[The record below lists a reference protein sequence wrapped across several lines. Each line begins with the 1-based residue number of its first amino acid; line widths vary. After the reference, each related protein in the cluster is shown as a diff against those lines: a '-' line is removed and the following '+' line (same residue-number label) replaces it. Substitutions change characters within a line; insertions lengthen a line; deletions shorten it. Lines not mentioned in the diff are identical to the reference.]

1 MQKSVAIICAGGP
14 APGINTVVSTI
25 AKVFLKDNFRVL
37 GVQYGYQG
45 LFSNSP
51 QIKEF
56 DFAHADRI
64 FSRGGSTLIMSR
76 FKPKDS
82 DFTTTFF
89 EKYNVKL
96 LVTIGGDDTA
106 STANRL
112 TKFLKDEGLEISNI
126 HVPKTIDNDLPL
138 PGRNPTFG
146 FHSAKDKGVQIGN
159 TLYEDARTTESWFVM
174 SSMGRSAGHLA
185 FGIGTAC
192 HFPMIIIPEMFNKTK
207 PSIEKIINLMV
218 SSIIKRHIQ
227 GIHYGVIIIS
237 EGVFHTLEEE
247 EIENAGIQFTYDAH
261 GHPELGNVSKS
272 NFFNNLLQEKLKSIG
287 REIKSRPNEVGYEL
301 RCAHPI
307 GFDLTLCSLLGI
319 GVQKL
324 YKEGISGCIVS
335 ADAEGNIEPVFLSD
349 HEDEN
354 GKVIP
359 RLVEMDSEIT
369 RLFFKELDFIQRKD
383 YLAVEKYLEN
393 PAEYDFYKILN
404 WQNNQWQDLQE

>member
-14 APGINTVVSTI
+14 APGINTVVSTV
-25 AKVFLKDNFRVL
+25 AKVFLKDDFRVL
-37 GVQYGYQG
+37 GVHHGYQG
-45 LFSNSP
+45 LFSEEA

-82 DFTTTFF
+82 EFTTTFF
-89 EKYNVKL
+89 EKHNVKL

-112 TKFLKDEGLEISNI
+112 TKFLKGKGLEISNI

-146 FHSAKDKGVQIGN
+146 FHSAKDAGVQIGN
-159 TLYEDARTTESWFVM
+159 TLYEDARTTGSWFLM
-174 SSMGRSAGHLA
+174 SSMGRTAGHLA

-207 PSIEKIINLMV
+207 PTIDKIINLMI
-218 SSIIKRHIQ
+218 SSIVKRHIQ

-237 EGVFHTLEEE
+237 EGVFHILEEE
-247 EIENAGIQFTYDAH
+247 EIKNAGIRFTYDSH
-261 GHPELGNVSKS
+261 GHPELGNVSKA
-272 NFFNNLLQEKLKSIG
+272 NFFNIILQEKLRALG
-287 REIKSRPNEVGYEL
+287 LDIKSRPNDAGYEL
-301 RCAHPI
+301 RCCRPI

-324 YKEGISGCIVS
+324 FKEGKSGCIVS
-335 ADAEGNIEPVFLSD
+335 ANAEGNIVPVYLDD
-349 HEDEN
+349 HTDEN

-359 RLVEMDSEIT
+359 RLVNMDSEIAH
-369 RLFFKELDFIQRKD
+369 LFFQGLDFIKEKD
-383 YLAVEKYLEN
+383 YSAAEAYLKQPVEYN
-393 PAEYDFYKILN
+393 FNQILN
-404 WQNNQWQDLQE
+404 W